1 MKNYINILSLIV
13 FVISIWTVNTTFSP
27 TIDSTVSK
35 IKESRKDLALKQ
47 SFAEQSNLADLSKSI
62 DSFVP
67 EKLDKGLLINLMA
80 KFAQESFV
88 EIKSLDIQGVE
99 KRISNNSASD
109 IDISNKNS
117 TISIEDSNT
126 ISTNTLKEIN
136 IDIDIQGNK
145 QAIYKFCSQLYSSE
159 QYMDI
164 LSINFVPIYNNIQ
177 LNSSTNNIISAKITI
192 STYYKKL

>member
-177 LNSSTNNIISAKITI
+177 L
-192 STYYKKL
+192 KKLLYHLFIK